1 MAGCRIRFV
10 QMEDHSLIRQWPVY
24 RLKENFAFALAK
36 CFFKCFLLFPSRDR
50 IPHDWEDLQSS
61 YKRCRSVF
69 LQASRLEK
77 RKIKRPRAH
86 LLLPFD
92 TFSVLLTR
100 RFARETNC
108 RIDRMA
114 MFRSIETHATR
125 FILPFF
131 LSLFSHFAY
140 FLPFPPNH
148 SLSINI
154 PNKDDRFYSLNV
166 RHVTNS
172 ILPSTLGITI
182 CLFRFFSPFSRF

>member
-1 MAGCRIRFV
+1 MHHWQVVGIRFV
-10 QMEDHSLIRQWPVY
+10 QMGDHSLIRQWPVS

-36 CFFKCFLLFPSRDR
+36 CFFIFFFFFSPCDR

-108 RIDRMA
+108 RIDRIA

-125 FILPFF
+125 FILPSF

-140 FLPFPPNH
+140 FLPLPPPQTIPLVLILLTGTIV
-148 SLSINI
+148 SSI
-154 PNKDDRFYSLNV
+154 P
-166 RHVTNS
+166 
-172 ILPSTLGITI
+172 
-182 CLFRFFSPFSRF
+182 

>member
-1 MAGCRIRFV
+1 MLTRAGCWPWPTKPMHHWQVVGIRFV
-10 QMEDHSLIRQWPVY
+10 QMGDHSLIRQWPVS

-36 CFFKCFLLFPSRDR
+36 CFFIFFFFFFSPRDR

-108 RIDRMA
+108 RIDRIA

-125 FILPFF
+125 FILPSYLYSLISLIFF
-131 LSLFSHFAY
+131 PSPPPK
-140 FLPFPPNH
+140 PFP
-148 SLSINI
+148 
-154 PNKDDRFYSLNV
+154 
-166 RHVTNS
+166 
-172 ILPSTLGITI
+172 
-182 CLFRFFSPFSRF
+182 

>member
-1 MAGCRIRFV
+1 MLTRAGCWPWSTKPMHHWQVVGIRFV
-10 QMEDHSLIRQWPVY
+10 QMGDHSLIRRWPVS

-36 CFFKCFLLFPSRDR
+36 CFFIIFSPRDR

-108 RIDRMA
+108 RIDRIA

-125 FILPFF
+125 FILPSF

-140 FLPFPPNH
+140 FLLFPPPKTIPLVLIFLTGTIV
-148 SLSINI
+148 SSI
-154 PNKDDRFYSLNV
+154 P
-166 RHVTNS
+166 
-172 ILPSTLGITI
+172 
-182 CLFRFFSPFSRF
+182 